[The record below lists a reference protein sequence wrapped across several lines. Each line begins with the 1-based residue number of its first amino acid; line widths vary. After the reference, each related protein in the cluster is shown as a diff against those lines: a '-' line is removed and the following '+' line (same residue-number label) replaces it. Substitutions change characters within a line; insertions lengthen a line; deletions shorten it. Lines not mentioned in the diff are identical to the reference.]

1 MGLPSKLVY
10 GTPAHRNGVCRV
22 GGRAHP
28 KHKPEGQSCGAR
40 REKCCCARKII
51 DLGLHY
57 IEAGEIPPYGME
69 TLKGCYKEYEAL
81 GDGDHSVGDIVRRCE
96 TLKIRNG

>member
-1 MGLPSKLVY
+1 VGLPSKPVY
-10 GTPAHRNGVCRV
+10 GSSAHRNGVCRV
-22 GGRAHP
+22 GGGAHP
-28 KHKPEGQSCGAR
+28 NQKDKAVERGVKMLLRA
-40 REKCCCARKII
+40 KII

-57 IEAGEIPPYGME
+57 LEAGEIPPYGME

>member
-28 KHKPEGQSCGAR
+28 KHKPEDKAVERGVKMLLRA
-40 REKCCCARKII
+40 KII